1 MPHPVQPRCGRALPH
16 GSPRGRASGSSQ
28 AASHRSTALFSPC
41 KAGNQ
46 AWLRDQTWITQLSS
60 GTRQLFCP
68 CLFPKLKLIPSPGLR
83 DCRICQT
90 QVKFALVKSFQ
101 CQNQIPKRQ
110 PQETYSELLL
120 KPDDE
125 SKPGKVRMG
134 AGSRKATTAALQLL
148 CPSSPRQSHTR
159 LPDLRNRCVS
169 SLGKNKLEKH
179 VHSKWKQ
186 TLMENKR
193 VGISLN
199 TFKA

>member
-1 MPHPVQPRCGRALPH
+1 
-16 GSPRGRASGSSQ
+16 
-28 AASHRSTALFSPC
+28 
-41 KAGNQ
+41 
-46 AWLRDQTWITQLSS
+46 
-60 GTRQLFCP
+60 
-68 CLFPKLKLIPSPGLR
+68 
-83 DCRICQT
+83 
-90 QVKFALVKSFQ
+90 
-101 CQNQIPKRQ
+101 
-110 PQETYSELLL
+110 
-120 KPDDE
+120 
-125 SKPGKVRMG
+125 MG